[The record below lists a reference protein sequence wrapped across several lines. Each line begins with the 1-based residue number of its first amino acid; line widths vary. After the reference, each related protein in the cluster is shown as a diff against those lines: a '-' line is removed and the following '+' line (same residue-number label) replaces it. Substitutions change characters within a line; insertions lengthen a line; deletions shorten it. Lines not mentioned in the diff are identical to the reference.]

1 MGDGTQ
7 NLPINGAPQVISQI
21 MNNVLASAAEA
32 EVGGL
37 FINSQAACPLRTTLT
52 KLGHTQPP
60 TIIVTDNECAKG
72 IANGTVKQKRSK
84 AIDMRFYWIRD
95 RVAQQQFQ
103 ILWKKGADNL
113 ADYFTKHHPPTHHK
127 QMRPLYLQET
137 ANTVTRETVTF
148 KHQTKF
154 KTTSTL
160 RQHQGNQASQ
170 RSGNHNNRMNDSLH
184 RRDEYNRNN
193 QPWIEVKNKSHHGGS
208 VAAQT
213 AERYRLHQLT
223 NDTQIH
229 SVDHGGAVDDTGIHC
244 EGVLNN
250 NHSHTVTTSVP
261 SVPHSETPFPHMQ
274 ASNDIS
280 PCSKARLIGGPNTNR
295 YWLKRLVQRPLHIR
309 Q

>member
-1 MGDGTQ
+1 
-7 NLPINGAPQVISQI
+7 

-37 FINSQAACPLRTTLT
+37 FINGPAACPIRTTLT
-52 KLGHTQPP
+52 ELGHTQPP
-60 TIIVTDNECAKG
+60 TIIVTNNECAKG

-103 ILWKKGADNL
+103 ILWKKGANNL

-137 ANTVTRETVTF
+137 ANTATREKVTF
-148 KHQTKF
+148 EHQTKF
-154 KTTSTL
+154 RTLSTL
-160 RQHQGNQASQ
+160 RQHQGNQTAQ
-170 RSGNHNNRMNDSLH
+170 RSGNHNNRMKDSLQ
-184 RRDEYNRNN
+184 RRDKYNRNN
-193 QPWIEVKNKSHHGGS
+193 QPWIEVKSHHGGS

-213 AERYRLHQLT
+213 AAQYRLHQLT
-223 NDTQIH
+223 NDPEINSAVH
-229 SVDHGGAVDDTGIHC
+229 HGHHGSAAGTKGTANTEVHC

-250 NHSHTVTTSVP
+250 GHSHTVITSVP
-261 SVPHSETPFPHMQ
+261 SVPRNKTPLPCTQ
-274 ASNDIS
+274 ASNDTS
-280 PCSKARLIGGPNTNR
+280 PCLQTRLIGGANTDR
-295 YWLKRLVQRPLHIR
+295 YWLKRLVQKAPHTR